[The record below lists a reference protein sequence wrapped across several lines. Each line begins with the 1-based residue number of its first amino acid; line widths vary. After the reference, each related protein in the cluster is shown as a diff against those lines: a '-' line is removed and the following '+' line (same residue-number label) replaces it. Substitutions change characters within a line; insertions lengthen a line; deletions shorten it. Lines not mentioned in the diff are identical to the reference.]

1 MTAIISHNKGKE
13 TRWGRC
19 QRYGSCSTARRW
31 IQGSQTPLGNSVC
44 QLCFIAFRSPFSI
57 ISRGITLT
65 IYACTP
71 CKHQWVR
78 TKIIWAS
85 SPQLKILWKV
95 FFPFRKQLPPPP
107 SQSLAQNPHPK
118 HHSKQYSWTRTDG
131 ITSHAM
137 FSRSWEDFL
146 ILCCLMGQWWVTKIN
161 RKK

>member
-95 FFPFRKQLPPPP
+95 FFSLSQTASPIPIPKPGTEAP
-107 SQSLAQNPHPK
+107 SQAPFQAVFLNKDWWNHQSCHVLQKLRGFSNPLLF
-118 HHSKQYSWTRTDG
+118 DG
-131 ITSHAM
+131 TV
-137 FSRSWEDFL
+137 
-146 ILCCLMGQWWVTKIN
+146 MGNKNQ
-161 RKK
+161 